1 MEWRMWPPMWS
12 EGVSASLRIAEDK
25 QMAELDYGE
34 RLDIPSSRTSTIAI
48 FEGGVEASRF
58 EEVLERRICESS
70 VEERRGS
77 VATVCIA
84 ILRIRFS

>member
-1 MEWRMWPPMWS
+1 MWS
-12 EGVSASLRIAEDK
+12 
-25 QMAELDYGE
+25 
-34 RLDIPSSRTSTIAI
+34 SSRTSTIAI

-58 EEVLERRICESS
+58 EEVFERRICESS

-84 ILRIRFS
+84 ILRIRFG

>member
-1 MEWRMWPPMWS
+1 MRWGVDGVADVAADVVWRCQR
-12 EGVSASLRIAEDK
+12 V
-25 QMAELDYGE
+25 AELDDGE

-48 FEGGVEASRF
+48 FDGGVEASRF

-84 ILRIRFS
+84 ILRMRFG

>member
-1 MEWRMWPPMWS
+1 MWPPMWS
-12 EGVSASLRIAEDK
+12 GGVSASLRIAEDK
-25 QMAELDYGE
+25 RNRRIRWWG
-34 RLDIPSSRTSTIAI
+34 RLGIPLSRTSTIAI

-58 EEVLERRICESS
+58 EEVFERRICESS

-84 ILRIRFS
+84 ILRIRLG